1 MSVVPPEFTP
11 VFGVHSDPVTGI
23 SGGAFPLR
31 GLESA
36 FARPVTGTCTTRPLS
51 WIKNALLFF
60 PQCLYTPF
68 TLSSFQIAVKR
79 FDSFCNYTT
88 KRTQKLRFCHIFF
101 GYIRVG
107 ECEGAKPS
115 SNKIECLAKPCRAR
129 RAISEAHT
137 FAAHSDAKVTA
148 LNTHQKDPLKAGPFG
163 VCCVCLGGRNCIG
176 VAPFA
181 DIILLLFFE

>member
-1 MSVVPPEFTP
+1 MSAVGRRRGCNLLLAHNPSVICFANASSLYTREPFYLHRKTKTPRSRIGFRANKMSVVPPEFTP

-36 FARPVTGTCTTRPLS
+36 FARLVTGTCTTRPLS
-51 WIKNALLFF
+51 WIQNALLFF

-88 KRTQKLRFCHIFF
+88 KRTQKLRF
-101 GYIRVG
+101 
-107 ECEGAKPS
+107 
-115 SNKIECLAKPCRAR
+115 
-129 RAISEAHT
+129 
-137 FAAHSDAKVTA
+137 
-148 LNTHQKDPLKAGPFG
+148 
-163 VCCVCLGGRNCIG
+163 
-176 VAPFA
+176 
-181 DIILLLFFE
+181 